1 MAVDP
6 AIGHEAL
13 KVVHAFLLKR
23 NAAMAALAAPA
34 AAPLAAQ
41 PANDADS
48 QDSFADLFMDTD
60 LGNADLLEL
69 LDGGAANAQAQRA
82 SETHAA
88 DSMFARSVA
97 ETLLPSIFRLVSNM
111 FHPDRA
117 STHQSVSLCMV
128 RQPAAAAQG
137 AARGSLELIYAQAA
151 RRCFAELAIDCW
163 AGCANV
169 LVQNGLRDWDSF
181 LNMGNESW
189 KRIDDAAAKRD
200 VGLRFVQNMLL
211 LEPASYE
218 SHSGEV
224 LAVWFSAAVARRLS
238 IQHSFTRT
246 FLALDRTHP
255 WFGDSAWLPN
265 THDTHPQ
272 QLTLEAFESTREAEL
287 SAMFARMGRDYESSA
302 PRDAA
307 HTRRRL
313 AAFACLSALLSS
325 LRIHAE
331 DRRGAAPAEQ
341 REYCAFG
348 LELCRAMRAGAGP
361 ALLRGADAELRRT
374 TSLLDSLTQSAS
386 SHA

>member
-1 MAVDP
+1 
-6 AIGHEAL
+6 
-13 KVVHAFLLKR
+13 
-23 NAAMAALAAPA
+23 
-34 AAPLAAQ
+34 
-41 PANDADS
+41 
-48 QDSFADLFMDTD
+48 MDTD

-69 LDGGAANAQAQRA
+69 LDGGATNDLAQRA
-82 SETHAA
+82 SDAHAA
-88 DSMFARSVA
+88 DSLFAASVA
-97 ETLLPSIFRLVSNM
+97 STLLPAIFRLVSNM

-117 STHQSVSLCMV
+117 STQQSVSLCMA
-128 RQPAAAAQG
+128 RQPAAAGG
-137 AARGSLELIYAQAA
+137 ARSGLDLVYAQAA

-200 VGLRFVQNMLL
+200 VGLRFVQNMLVL
-211 LEPASYE
+211 DSASYE
-218 SHSGEV
+218 SHAGDV
-224 LAVWFSAAVARRLS
+224 LAVWFGAAAARRLS

-246 FLALDRTHP
+246 LLALDRTHP
-255 WFGDSAWLPN
+255 WFSDSIWLSEPREG
-265 THDTHPQ
+265 PSQ
-272 QLTLEAFESTREAEL
+272 QLSLEIFESTRQAEL
-287 SAMFARMGRDYESSA
+287 SAIFARMGRDYESAA

-307 HTRRRL
+307 HSRRRL

-331 DRRGAAPAEQ
+331 DGRGAAPAEQ

-348 LELCRAMRAGAGP
+348 LELCQAMRAGAGL

-374 TSLLDSLTQSAS
+374 ASLLDTLLQSAS
-386 SHA
+386 SSLRQ